1 VRTTGARVRR
11 KRERVTYGSEKPVVH
26 TGRVAHELHLLTGW
40 SIAYCQF
47 ILGDGTAIRTAGRII
62 QAHVNAGDIGAT
74 FVKRVKPIER
84 AFANVPH
91 QAYAAG
97 LEIAEQEAQ
106 AAQDVEQ
113 TRYIT
118 EPTTDN
124 ARRRIRT
131 IDSHIAHLA
140 GVQRAIAH
148 RHGMRL

>member
-1 VRTTGARVRR
+1 VKTTGARVYRN
-11 KRERVTYGSEKPVVH
+11 REPVTYAPAP
-26 TGRVAHELHLLTGW
+26 RVAHTGQVALELHRLTGY
-40 SIAYCQF
+40 SVAHCQQ
-47 ILGDGTAIRTAGRII
+47 ILGEGRAMRLAGQII
-62 QAHVNAGDIGAT
+62 QAHVNAGDIGPV

-91 QAYAAG
+91 ECYATG

-118 EPTTDN
+118 EPTAEN

-131 IDSHIAHLA
+131 IDCHIARLA

-148 RHGMRL
+148 RHDMRL